1 MMLVSVRWRTPVMVS
16 FANGAARQFDCV
28 HDALDCL
35 QHEWP
40 SPRGKR
46 HQNAIDVLSAALA
59 RLVPVDDA
67 RKAFVSACVE
77 SGILVPQALQK
88 GRKARKI
95 KAASNEA
102 GKLSGRLGMEASG

>member
-1 MMLVSVRWRTPVMVS
+1 MLLVSVRWTTPVLVT
-16 FANGAARQFDCV
+16 FANGAVRQFDCV

-46 HQNAIDVLSAALA
+46 HQKAVDVLGAALA
-59 RLVPVDDA
+59 RLAPVEEA

-77 SGILVPQALQK
+77 SGILVQQP
-88 GRKARKI
+88 ARKVR
-95 KAASNEA
+95 KV
-102 GKLSGRLGMEASG
+102 GKMVRALSGERLSADARFEGTG

>member
-1 MMLVSVRWRTPVMVS
+1 MLVT
-16 FANGAARQFDCV
+16 FANGAVRQFDCV

-46 HQNAIDVLSAALA
+46 HEKAVEVLGAALA
-59 RLVPVDDA
+59 RLAPVEEA

-77 SGILVPQALQK
+77 SGILVPQA
-88 GRKARKI
+88 GRTTGKVRKLRQALSRERDVI
-95 KAASNEA
+95 AA
-102 GKLSGRLGMEASG
+102 GHKVTG

>member
-1 MMLVSVRWRTPVMVS
+1 MMLVSVRWTTPVMVT
-16 FANGAARQFDCV
+16 FGNGADRQFDCV

-46 HQNAIDVLSAALA
+46 HAKAVEVLGGALA
-59 RLVPVDDA
+59 RLVPVEDA

-77 SGILVPQALQK
+77 SGILVPQVD
-88 GRKARKI
+88 RKVSKTRKFGQVFTRDGL
-95 KAASNEA
+95 SRSA
-102 GKLSGRLGMEASG
+102 GLEGAG

>member
-1 MMLVSVRWRTPVMVS
+1 MMLVSVRWATPVMAK
-16 FANGAARQFDCV
+16 FGNGAVRQFDCV

-46 HQNAIDVLSAALA
+46 HEKAVEVLSAALA
-59 RLVPVDDA
+59 RLVPVEDA

-77 SGILVPQALQK
+77 CGILVPQQGKKLRKVRKLRQVL
-88 GRKARKI
+88 GRDPVAG
-95 KAASNEA
+95 AA
-102 GKLSGRLGMEASG
+102 GCKVSG

>member
-1 MMLVSVRWRTPVMVS
+1 MLLVSVRWTTPVLVT
-16 FANGAARQFDCV
+16 FANGAVRQFDCV

-46 HQNAIDVLSAALA
+46 HQKAIEVLGAALA
-59 RLVPVDDA
+59 RLTPVEDA

-77 SGILVPQALQK
+77 SGILVPQAAK
-88 GRKARKI
+88 KTGKVRKLRQALTRDPLGGS
-95 KAASNEA
+95 AAC
-102 GKLSGRLGMEASG
+102 KASG